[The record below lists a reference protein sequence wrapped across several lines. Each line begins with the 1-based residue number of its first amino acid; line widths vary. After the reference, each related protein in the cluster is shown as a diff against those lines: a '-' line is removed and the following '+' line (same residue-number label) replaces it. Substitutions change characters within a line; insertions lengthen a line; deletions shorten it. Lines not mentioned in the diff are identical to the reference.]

1 MLYFYSNEIERNRRK
16 VMEINFFLDN
26 QQIEFEKLVT
36 DVGVEIENIEDFDDV
51 SSRRSSSLADIDD
64 SLIEDDVAENCQNEL
79 GGNIIANQN
88 AENEVNND
96 SVDPE
101 MKTVQQ

>member
-1 MLYFYSNEIERNRRK
+1 
-16 VMEINFFLDN
+16 MEINFFLDN